1 MLESLSSNPG
11 RDAAS
16 KRDGEIR
23 LIALTKTFGETQAVK
38 SISLTIPHGSYCCL
52 IGPSGCG
59 KTTILRMIAGHET
72 PTAGEIT
79 IGGQPVVGLPPVRR
93 GTALMFQS
101 YALFPHLTV
110 RDNVGFNLKMR
121 GDSKAD
127 RNARVEEMLA
137 VVHMGQFA
145 DRMPAQLS
153 GGQQQRVAL
162 ARALITNPRVLLL
175 DEPLSALDE
184 FLRLRMRGELKR
196 LQVQLGITFVHV
208 THTQPEAIAL
218 ADTVVVMNQGSIE
231 QAAPPH
237 DVYALPRSPYVAR
250 FMGGQNVVKGIVRA
264 IDDGTAVL
272 DGPEGSRI
280 RVRLGGRKFG
290 SGEEAY
296 VAIRRD
302 KVVLTRGNDA
312 GDGGENTA
320 RGVVETVEYQGIYF
334 KVTLAKLAGEEFIAT
349 EPEATFFAHPIKAGE
364 TVVASWRT
372 DDVHLLEVD
381 RSAGGG
387 IQPYSDDTSA

>member
-1 MLESLSSNPG
+1 MLDTVAGNTG
-11 RDAAS
+11 KAATQGN
-16 KRDGEIR
+16 GEIR
-23 LIALTKTFGETQAVK
+23 LVNLTKTFGQTQAVK
-38 SISLTIPHGSYCCL
+38 SINLTIPHGSYCCL

-72 PTAGEIT
+72 PTSGEIT
-79 IGGQPVVGLPPVRR
+79 IGGQPVAGLPPVRR

-110 RDNVGFNLKMR
+110 RENVGFNLKMR
-121 GDSKAD
+121 GEGKAERD
-127 RNARVEEMLA
+127 RRVEEMLA
-137 VVHMGQFA
+137 IVHMSAFA
-145 DRMPAQLS
+145 ERVPAQLS

-162 ARALITNPRVLLL
+162 ARALITKPRVLLL

-231 QAAPPH
+231 QAAPPVA
-237 DVYALPRSPYVAR
+237 VYAQPRSPYVAR
-250 FMGGQNVVKGIVRA
+250 FMGGQNVVKGKVRA
-264 IDDGTAVL
+264 IDGDAALL
-272 DGPEGSRI
+272 DGPEGSRL
-280 RVRLGGRKFG
+280 RMPLAGRKL
-290 SGEEAY
+290 SPGEEVY

-302 KVVLTRGNDA
+302 KIVLKRGGDA
-312 GDGGENTA
+312 VEGGENTA
-320 RGVVETVEYQGIYF
+320 RGVVETIEYQGIYF
-334 KVTLAKLAGEEFIAT
+334 KVTLAPLAGEEFIAT

-364 TVVASWRT
+364 KVVATWQT
-372 DDVHLLEVD
+372 DAVRLLEVD
-381 RSAGGG
+381 RGAAGGV
-387 IQPYSDDTSA
+387 QPYSEDAT

>member
-1 MLESLSSNPG
+1 
-11 RDAAS
+11 
-16 KRDGEIR
+16 
-23 LIALTKTFGETQAVK
+23 
-38 SISLTIPHGSYCCL
+38 
-52 IGPSGCG
+52 
-59 KTTILRMIAGHET
+59 
-72 PTAGEIT
+72 
-79 IGGQPVVGLPPVRR
+79 
-93 GTALMFQS
+93 
-101 YALFPHLTV
+101 
-110 RDNVGFNLKMR
+110 
-121 GDSKAD
+121 
-127 RNARVEEMLA
+127 
-137 VVHMGQFA
+137 
-145 DRMPAQLS
+145 MPAQLS

-231 QAAPPH
+231 QAAAPH
-237 DVYALPRSPYVAR
+237 EVYAVPRSPYVAR
-250 FMGGQNVVKGIVRA
+250 FMGGQNVVKGTVRA
-264 IDDGTAVL
+264 IEGGSVVL
-272 DGPEGSRI
+272 DGPKGSRI
-280 RVRLGGRKFG
+280 RVPLAGRKLA

-302 KVVLTRGNDA
+302 KVVLRRGSGA

-320 RGVVETVEYQGIYF
+320 PGVVETVEYQGIYF

-364 TVVASWRT
+364 TVVASWQT

-381 RSAGGG
+381 RGTGGG
-387 IQPYSDDTSA
+387 IQPYSDDANS